1 MTTLSDTSNQVRIAN
16 GRDRLRQ
23 MNHDI
28 LNLLIDRQNE
38 LFYELRQ
45 TVNDRDVERANNI
58 FERQSKMVMD
68 VKDQAQ
74 VFFEKYRTKLERI
87 EKRLES
93 EINEKK
99 LESELES
106 ILGWDANMDQI
117 RILNLIKEA

>member
-1 MTTLSDTSNQVRIAN
+1 
-16 GRDRLRQ
+16 